1 MVIVKVPNRFYRGV
15 IANVQFDNGEGR
27 FEDVELAHKIAKQFG
42 FEVVESNAAVVEK
55 PVAEVKDE
63 PKSEAKPKRTRKKVS
78 DE

>member
-42 FEVVESNAAVVEK
+42 FDVVDAEAVKVEVAAV
-55 PVAEVKDE
+55 DE
-63 PKSEAKPKRTRKKVS
+63 PKAEVKPKRTRKKVS
-78 DE
+78 DA

>member
-42 FEVVESNAAVVEK
+42 FEVIETAEK
-55 PVAEVKDE
+55 KEPAEAKEE
-63 PKSEAKPKRTRKKVS
+63 PKAEAKPKRTRKKVS
-78 DE
+78 DA